1 MSPAAKGKRQVVL
14 TLSTEAYEKLWELAT
29 ENDRTLAGYLIL
41 QSSAESRHQKARK
54 FFLNSLK
61 IPAPFPDMQGTGRGF
76 EGTFFFFLGTRNTP
90 PPPPP
95 KKIEFFPF
103 G

>member
-14 TLSTEAYEKLWELAT
+14 TLSTEAYEKLWELVT

-54 FFLNSLK
+54 YFVNRHK

-76 EGTFFFFLGTRNTP
+76 
-90 PPPPP
+90 
-95 KKIEFFPF
+95 
-103 G
+103 